1 MIRFCVLLRSI
12 SMLTI
17 DHRER
22 KIKDAF
28 DGTEGVDYLVKELP
42 VGDFMVSYD
51 DSPEKMWLCERKTG
65 TDLSA
70 SIKSG
75 RWRDQLA
82 RLYETG
88 HRVVVMIEGD
98 LRNAGLPQ
106 KSLMGAWINASMR
119 KRFTVYRTA
128 DVWESALLLKTLVEK
143 MRCWGNSPPI
153 SSGLVVSKRKRDADN
168 CHLRMC
174 AVCRPSLNP
183 WLMPCSSI
191 LVTCTVSKKLCVTET
206 IFLRSV

>member
-1 MIRFCVLLRSI
+1 
-12 SMLTI
+12 MLTI

-98 LRNAGLPQ
+98 LRNGGLPQ

-128 DVWESALLLKTLVEK
+128 DVWGKRSAPENPDRKNAVSGQLATYIFWFGRVKK
-143 MRCWGNSPPI
+143 KARCRQLPPQNAV
-153 SSGLVVSKRKRDADN
+153 LYAV
-168 CHLRMC
+168 HL
-174 AVCRPSLNP
+174 
-183 WLMPCSSI
+183 
-191 LVTCTVSKKLCVTET
+191 
-206 IFLRSV
+206 